1 VGVYHRTP
9 ILWMRAQLTASTS
22 AAMVNRMVRYSM
34 LDRTFSALSD
44 PTRRHILEQLARGP
58 ATISE
63 LAQPFDISLPGL
75 LKHVRIL
82 EEADLVI
89 TEKQGRTRHC
99 RLGSE
104 HLDDAAQWIHTYQ
117 HRWGGR
123 LDRLEGYLQRKKG
136 ARR

>member
-1 VGVYHRTP
+1 
-9 ILWMRAQLTASTS
+9 
-22 AAMVNRMVRYSM
+22 MVNQMVRYSL

-58 ATISE
+58 AAISE

-75 LKHVRIL
+75 LKHIRIL
-82 EEADLVI
+82 EDADLVI
-89 TEKQGRTRHC
+89 TEKQGRTRQC

-104 HLDDAAQWIHTYQ
+104 HLDDAAQWIQTYQ
-117 HRWGGR
+117 HRWEGR
-123 LDRLEGYLQRKKG
+123 LDRLGGYLERKKG